1 MKIQLAL
8 LASGIVSCVVA
19 APHYIQM
26 DSETHSRKEIGKI
39 GLDEIAKQSR
49 AGFSE
54 NRVSKRAEGTPAE
67 EIRLLHKALRKGVKT
82 TKYDSEAAQT
92 FLREFPLKIA
102 EAEQMVKAKSPEGAF
117 VGELKH
123 LRNLFLAFKEAAEA
137 SNRFEGCGYAGA
149 DLVQKAM
156 DLRVKTLELEEL
168 QGGFDEQTPEF
179 ISTIAGIELLLV
191 SLENEAKTTPME
203 PGVKKMFAAQSENVR
218 KAIQYIRRYDAFRH
232 LLETK
237 SKPDPNPALGN
248 ENGVKETKKD
258 CFVIEWV

>member
-8 LASGIVSCVVA
+8 LISGIVSCVVA

-26 DSETHSRKEIGKI
+26 DSETQSRKEIGKTS
-39 GLDEIAKQSR
+39 LDEIAKQSR
-49 AGFSE
+49 ADFSE
-54 NRVSKRAEGTPAE
+54 ERVFKRAESTPAE

-102 EAEQMVKAKSPEGAF
+102 EAEQMVKSRSPEGAF

-123 LRNLFLAFKEAAEA
+123 FRNLFSAFKEAAEA

-168 QGGFDEQTPEF
+168 QGGFDEQTPDF
-179 ISTIAGIELLLV
+179 ISTMAGIESSLV
-191 SLENEAKTTPME
+191 SLENDAKTTPME
-203 PGVKKMFAAQSENVR
+203 PGLKKMFAAQSENV
-218 KAIQYIRRYDAFRH
+218 KNAIQYIRRYDAFRRS
-232 LLETK
+232 LESNTK
-237 SKPDPNPALGN
+237 PESIPKAGN